1 MTFIAISLFFDEMV
15 MPRFYLFVTRTRGS
29 MRAYT
34 VCKDEVRKQLTI
46 AVIDRPTVKPLE
58 LTEIDM
64 EEVAHLL
71 FKAPHF
77 VAAASFFR
85 ALLDCEPKYNECIKP
100 SVSDILGTISKGD
113 DAYSLGDETIVS
125 EIDLVSAMDV
135 EIRNPT
141 FRLVKFSVPSDL
153 IKRPKPPSSID
164 EDMVMEELED
174 PNKQIV
180 QAYSKNEASG
190 ETSTDHSEVSQPSA
204 ADSMDTDA
212 TVADTDTDNDT
223 DWEAKYAIL
232 EKIERTHGY
241 RGLCLDGWRE
251 PATQKKPSKKAS
263 VGPMISYYR
272 NNKSEFVQSW
282 NAIEPYVTR
291 KVAAKKAKFISTWD
305 DVQADITKRHPDA
318 IGVKKGF
325 ILALLL
331 ANGLGPSREYPEN
344 ETKFKFKF
352 SA

>member
-15 MPRFYLFVTRTRGS
+15 MPRFYLFATRTQGS

-77 VAAASFFR
+77 VAAAAFFR

-100 SVSDILGTISKGD
+100 SVADILGTISKGD

-125 EIDLVSAMDV
+125 EIDLVTATDV

-164 EDMVMEELED
+164 EDMVMADVED
-174 PNKQIV
+174 PNEQLV
-180 QAYSKNEASG
+180 QTHSNTDASV
-190 ETSTDHSEVSQPSA
+190 ESATESNDHSEVSQPSA
-204 ADSMDTDA
+204 ADSMDTDV
-212 TVADTDTDNDT
+212 TVADTDTD
-223 DWEAKYAIL
+223 WEPKYAIL
-232 EKIERTHGY
+232 EKIEQTHGHK
-241 RGLCLDGWRE
+241 GLCLDGWRE
-251 PATQKKPSKKAS
+251 PVTKKPRKKSSA
-263 VGPMISYYR
+263 GPMVSYYR
-272 NNKSEFVQSW
+272 DNKSEFLQSW
-282 NAIEPYVTR
+282 NVIEPYVTR
-291 KVAAKKAKFISTWD
+291 KVAAKKAKFMSTWG
-305 DVQADITKRHPDA
+305 DVHADILKRHPDA
-318 IGVKKGF
+318 AGVKKGF

-331 ANGLGPSREYPEN
+331 ANGLGPSREYPDN
-344 ETKFKFKF
+344 ETEFKFKF
-352 SA
+352 MV